1 MKSILKQVYGVE
13 LASQKVELG
22 LIDSITS
29 SMKEANKGAMKAID
43 LANSAKK
50 PASDSLKLNENL
62 LKSIDNVIKKAKE
75 IGIDEVVSDLNKK
88 RDQVVVN
95 IKTINDVLNALN
107 KI

>member
-1 MKSILKQVYGVE
+1 MESILKQVYGVE

-22 LIDSITS
+22 LIDSINS
-29 SMKEANKGAMKAID
+29 SMKEANKGAMKAIN

-50 PASDSLKLNENL
+50 PAEDSLKLNENL

-88 RDQVVVN
+88 RDEVVAN
-95 IKTINDVLNALN
+95 IKIINDVLNALY

>member
-1 MKSILKQVYGVE
+1 MKNILKQVYGVE

-29 SMKEANKGAMKAID
+29 GMKEANKGAMKAID

-50 PASDSLKLNENL
+50 PAEDSLKLNENL

-95 IKTINDVLNALN
+95 IKTINDVLNALY